1 MGELLPSIK
10 RCAEALLTMFR
21 LGGELRTPRE
31 TSVSEL
37 LENFMGVD
45 ECIWPTWPFDDVA
58 ELDWSAAIP

>member
-1 MGELLPSIK
+1 
-10 RCAEALLTMFR
+10 MFR